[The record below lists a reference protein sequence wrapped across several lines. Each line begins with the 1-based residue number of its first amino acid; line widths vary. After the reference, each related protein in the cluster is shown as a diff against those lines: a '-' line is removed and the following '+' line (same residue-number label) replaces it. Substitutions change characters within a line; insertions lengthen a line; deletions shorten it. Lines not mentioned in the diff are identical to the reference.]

1 MLRRLILLFAI
12 LPAAALA
19 DPQGNPDGTTISK
32 EPGATNAAPPP
43 PPVTLSANPRSAS
56 RAHSCWRNYPQAAM
70 KAGIEGTTVL
80 SFTVTA
86 QGTVAQVAVKTS
98 SGNADLDH
106 AAVACASAW
115 TYKPGTKKGAPVDT
129 PWQATV
135 AWKLHEDWPLTW
147 APSEPCTK
155 FATVTA
161 AMLKGIAGRSWIGY
175 RVMADGTAV
184 SPAILASSG
193 NAALDR
199 AAESCVA
206 ARRFIVAARPIPPE
220 GLMQNIVVDWNYELA
235 SSK

>member
-1 MLRRLILLFAI
+1 
-12 LPAAALA
+12 
-19 DPQGNPDGTTISK
+19 
-32 EPGATNAAPPP
+32 
-43 PPVTLSANPRSAS
+43 
-56 RAHSCWRNYPQAAM
+56 M
-70 KAGIEGTTVL
+70 KAGIEGTTTL
-80 SFTVTA
+80 SFKITA
-86 QGTVAQVAVKTS
+86 QGAVTQVTVAKS
-98 SGNADLDH
+98 SGNEELD
-106 AAVACASAW
+106 AASVACASTW
-115 TYKPGTKKGAPVDT
+115 TYKPATKDGVPFET

-135 AWKLHEDWPLTW
+135 AWKLHDDSPLTW
-147 APSEPCTK
+147 TPSGPCTK

-220 GLMQNIVVDWNYELA
+220 GLTQNIVVDWNYELA
-235 SSK
+235 PPK